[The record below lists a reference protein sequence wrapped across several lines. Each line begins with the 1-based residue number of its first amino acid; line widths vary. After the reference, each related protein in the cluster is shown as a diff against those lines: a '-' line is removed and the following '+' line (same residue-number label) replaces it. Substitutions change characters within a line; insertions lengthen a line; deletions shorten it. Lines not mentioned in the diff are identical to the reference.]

1 MCLLDGSAEVAW
13 WDSQGRELASHDW
26 WAGDTCLGEFKN
38 PVPARIGVPV
48 AGGGAGGPDLGE
60 ISVSCPS

>member
-1 MCLLDGSAEVAW
+1 MT
-13 WDSQGRELASHDW
+13 
-26 WAGDTCLGEFKN
+26 GDTCLGEFKN
-38 PVPARIGVPV
+38 PVPM